1 MTTNSAYGG
10 AGSSSSNYMLNENNG
25 KFLWL
30 DFIIDILYIIIEDE
44 LLLNCV
50 NEDGKFNDTNASS
63 Y

>member
-1 MTTNSAYGG
+1 MATNSANSG
-10 AGSSSSNYMLNENNG
+10 AGMLKENNG